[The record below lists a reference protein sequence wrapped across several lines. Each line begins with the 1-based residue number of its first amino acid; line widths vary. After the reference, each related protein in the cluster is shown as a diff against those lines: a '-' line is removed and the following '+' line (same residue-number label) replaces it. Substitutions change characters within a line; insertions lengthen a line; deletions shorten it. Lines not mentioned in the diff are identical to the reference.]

1 MGQGHTW
8 ACPSARGCSPH
19 VRQRL
24 SALPVSLR
32 TESPPLEGR
41 GPPACPTSD
50 GTPQSLCRAFQPRGD
65 GLLSPALTTA
75 CFCPFHPEGQEVR

>member
-1 MGQGHTW
+1 MGQGHTC
-8 ACPSARGCSPH
+8 ACQSSQGCSLH

-24 SALPVSLR
+24 SALPVSLC

-50 GTPQSLCRAFQPRGD
+50 GTPPVILQSI
-65 GLLSPALTTA
+65 PAPWRRTA
-75 CFCPFHPEGQEVR
+75 